1 MFTNEKINEIMQQAK
16 KIQQKIEKIQK
27 DINTTDIVGKSG
39 IDLISIVMNGNYICK
54 SITINDE
61 LWNENNKLL
70 LQDLIVAAINDA
82 VKKISKLQQKKMLI
96 NPEFIQSNNK

>member
-1 MFTNEKINEIMQQAK
+1 MFTNEKINEIMKQAK
-16 KIQQKIEKIQK
+16 KIQENIEKIKK
-27 DINTTDIVGKSG
+27 DINTTNIIGKSG
-39 IDLISIVMNGNYICK
+39 ADLVSIVMNGNYACK
-54 SITINDE
+54 SISINDE

-96 NPEFIQSNNK
+96 NPEFIKSENK